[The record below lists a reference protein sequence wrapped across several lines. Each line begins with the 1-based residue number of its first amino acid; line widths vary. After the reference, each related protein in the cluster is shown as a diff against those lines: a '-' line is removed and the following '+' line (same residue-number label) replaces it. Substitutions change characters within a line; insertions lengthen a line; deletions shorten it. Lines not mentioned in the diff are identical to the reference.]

1 MTMKCFKRK
10 NVEMIF
16 VTDSER
22 NETQIPSRIADI
34 INTRSEKIRTRV
46 ISIRSPLELTKFI
59 LVSLTANT
67 ENRYIVNTQHFKSGV
82 IVWVV
87 LGLYRI
93 CGGRKN
99 KIIRI
104 HTLNSDLER
113 TRGIMRILLNKTI
126 ANCECL
132 IGVSRSVLNN
142 CSMRGKK
149 KVIYN
154 CMATEDIELLEKLA
168 KHKNRNRY
176 DKHTIKIS
184 WVGRFEDI
192 KRPMDFIDA
201 LLEIDKGA
209 ANINIKMA
217 GGGSLLKKVEKKVA
231 NIDHLLKEKGIYL
244 KLCRAISK
252 TEAKMIIGES
262 DIYINT
268 SASETFSV
276 STAEAAIDGKKIL
289 ILPELESM
297 IEIYGSNRTLFF
309 EKGNISHLSRQIEKS
324 FELIEN
330 DIEDVE
336 SSEKIKSI
344 VSERCLVQ
352 NYETLVSSLVEIR
365 NIKKVELTGQAG
377 SGKST
382 YLRSKMA
389 NDASMVKRYDCVG
402 GLKGKI
408 RGIQRA
414 GYLGGLLYIGMT
426 PLLLLIIT
434 MSLIGI
440 KGRNAKDLCVGSA
453 SVYLKILGSIGYN
466 KLRAKDS
473 RLELVWDEGWL
484 HIPLNLIPIRD
495 IFLKNFLQL
504 VRVWTNLSI
513 IWNDIDEI
521 WISECDEET
530 LRERTKLRKNARER
544 RLIGEDLDEFYNQGR
559 KVSST
564 IMDELIKQGFK
575 EIKI

>member
-1 MTMKCFKRK
+1 
-10 NVEMIF
+10 MIF

-34 INTRSEKIRTRV
+34 LNTRSEIIRTRV
-46 ISIRSPLELTKFI
+46 ISIRSPLEFTKFM
-59 LVSLTANT
+59 LLSLTANT
-67 ENRYIVNTQHFKSGV
+67 ENRYIVNTQHFKSGI

-93 CGGRKN
+93 CGGQRN
-99 KIIRI
+99 RIIRI

-113 TRGIMRILLNKTI
+113 TRGIMRILMSKTI

-142 CSMRGKK
+142 CSMRGKR

-168 KHKNRNRY
+168 EHKNKNGY
-176 DKHTIKIS
+176 NKHAIKIT

-201 LLEIDKGA
+201 LLQIDKGA
-209 ANINIKMA
+209 TDMEIKMA
-217 GGGSLLKKVEKKVA
+217 GGGSLLKKIEKKVA
-231 NIDHLLKEKGIYL
+231 NIDHILKEKGIYL

-252 TEAKMIIGES
+252 TEAKVIIGES

-276 STAEAAIDGKKIL
+276 STAEAAIDSKKIL
-289 ILPELESM
+289 ILPKLNSM
-297 IEIYGSNRTLFF
+297 TEIYRSDRTLFF
-309 EKGNISHLSRQIEKS
+309 EKENISHLSRQIEKS
-324 FELIEN
+324 LELIES
-330 DIEDVE
+330 DIEDIE
-336 SSEKIKSI
+336 SSKKIKSI

-352 NYETLVSSLVEIR
+352 NYETLVDCLVEIR
-365 NIKKVELTGQAG
+365 NIKKVELTGEAG

-382 YLRSKMA
+382 YLRSKME
-389 NDASMVKRYDCVG
+389 NDTNLVKRYDCVG

-408 RGIQRA
+408 RGIQGA
-414 GYLGGLLYIGMT
+414 GYLGGLLYISMT
-426 PLLLLIIT
+426 PLLLLITT
-434 MSLIGI
+434 MSIIGI
-440 KGRNAKDLCVGSA
+440 KGRNARDLCVGSA
-453 SVYLKILGSIGYN
+453 SVYLKILGAISYN
-466 KLRAKDS
+466 RLRAKDRS
-473 RLELVWDEGWL
+473 IELVWDEGWL

-495 IFLKNFLQL
+495 IFLRNFLHL

-521 WISECDEET
+521 WISECDEQT
-530 LRERTKLRKNARER
+530 LRERTKFRKNARER
-544 RLIGEDLDEFYNQGR
+544 RLIGEDLDEFYSQGR
-559 KVSST
+559 KVIST
-564 IMDELIKQGFK
+564 IMDELIEQGFK